1 MAATCCSRDYKTAE
15 KVFIQELYAKRR
27 FQNAKEDGKVICN
40 KCYNNDGK
48 ISFFT
53 LAGVEYHYWRAH
65 KAKTYELDT
74 SSKLFCEMHFNET
87 KGFIEQLLSC

>member
-1 MAATCCSRDYKTAE
+1 
-15 KVFIQELYAKRR
+15 
-27 FQNAKEDGKVICN
+27 
-40 KCYNNDGK
+40 
-48 ISFFT
+48 